1 MRHWSERFYQMLDDR
16 DEEDDAEI
24 VHSPTRTVPPLK
36 SLSSARPR
44 PATKELAATTTG
56 RNKQLRELG
65 TRYEARGAQTEHG
78 IMRAIQML
86 SASVL
91 GDLCA
96 LGHGERVGLTETND
110 NVEQQATAAIEV
122 TTRVPLL
129 IALVEQQCLA
139 QDDTLQHEFSRLRAT
154 AVLGA
159 LRVIQMAQM
168 TLAKEREARQVFIEK
183 INRAMIDNFVLHFSP
198 AQFGVNGTDESQC
211 PVCTTDYDGKQC
223 VALRPNCCQRKSSIC
238 EACYAR
244 HAYQSSQ
251 CGQTPT
257 FTCPFCRHEEPL
269 YPPPVLV
276 KRKRK
281 P

>member
-1 MRHWSERFYQMLDDR
+1 MLDDR
-16 DEEDDAEI
+16 DEEQDAEI
-24 VHSPTRTVPPLK
+24 VHSPTRAAPPLK
-36 SLSSARPR
+36 SLSSTRPR
-44 PATKELAATTTG
+44 PAAAAKEPAATTTE
-56 RNKQLRELG
+56 RNKQLRELT

-96 LGHGERVGLTETND
+96 LGHGELVGLTETND
-110 NVEQQATAAIEV
+110 SVEQQATAAIEV
-122 TTRVPLL
+122 TTKIPLL

-139 QDDTLQHEFSRLRAT
+139 QGDTVQHEFSRLRAA

-159 LRVIQMAQM
+159 LRVIHMAQM
-168 TLAKEREARQVFIEK
+168 TLAKEREAKRVFVEK
-183 INRAMIDNFVLHFSP
+183 INRTMIDNFVLHFSP
-198 AQFGVNGTDESQC
+198 AQFGITGTTTDESQC
-211 PVCTTDYDGKQC
+211 PVCTTDYDEKQC